1 MQTRHA
7 LLTYCSYAQWVP
19 NSDVVVAQ
27 NRGNLCVWYSLES
40 PDRVTNFPIRGE
52 VEDIERSKGK
62 TEVIVD
68 EGMNTVSYALDESLI
83 EFNSLLDDGD
93 YDAAMEVLEP
103 LELTPETEAMWLSF
117 ATPRWRIESFVAQ
130 RAAAVG
136 DVAKARFLGAT
147 AEDARAAAAAEGAA
161 MVFITTPSRPDWR

>member
-103 LELTPETEAMWLSF
+103 CPEWQ
-117 ATPRWRIESFVAQ
+117 AQ
-130 RAAAVG
+130 H
-136 DVAKARFLGAT
+136 
-147 AEDARAAAAAEGAA
+147 
-161 MVFITTPSRPDWR
+161 S

>member
-1 MQTRHA
+1 MKTQTRHA

-103 LELTPETEAMWLSF
+103 LELTPETEAMWLELRDAALADRKLSRSD
-117 ATPRWRIESFVAQ
+117 ASGGWRRRHGEILGRDGGGRARRSRRRGGRRWSA
-130 RAAAVG
+130 
-136 DVAKARFLGAT
+136 
-147 AEDARAAAAAEGAA
+147 
-161 MVFITTPSRPDWR
+161 